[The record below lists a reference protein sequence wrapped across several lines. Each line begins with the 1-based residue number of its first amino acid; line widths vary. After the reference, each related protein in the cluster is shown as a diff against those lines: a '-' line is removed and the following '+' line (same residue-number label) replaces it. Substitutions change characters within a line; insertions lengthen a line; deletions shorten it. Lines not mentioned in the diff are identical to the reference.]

1 MTDPQRPDLDIH
13 ELLNEALLGDDGN
26 DPEPEDPPATKGRV
40 LHWAAEAYQQPD
52 PVRWLVKDLLPIPSV
67 ALLHAP
73 GGKIKTYSMF
83 DLSTS
88 VSMGEPWLGFEVEQ
102 GTVLIID
109 EESGNERIKRRLHM
123 TMQGHEAP
131 KDLPLAYITLGA
143 FDFTLN
149 SEDWRDLQATI
160 FTTEA
165 KLIIVDALVDV
176 MLGGDENAV
185 KDVQPVFH
193 SLRRVA
199 EATESCILLVHHD
212 NKIGGYRG
220 SSAMQ
225 GAVDVMIAVDKD
237 DDSNHLNFFCEKS
250 RDAELQRWGA
260 IANFG
265 EWTFNL
271 SPAAFQGKD
280 DKLDQVDLDILE
292 YLASKV
298 GGAHVVD
305 VISDLEATGE
315 YTKSKIRNHVNLLR
329 TNGYIE
335 RVNEGSKGTKAVVGL
350 TTKGRAFNN

>member
-1 MTDPQRPDLDIH
+1 MTDSQRPDYDIN
-13 ELLNEALLGDDGN
+13 ELVNEALISDNGDDPGPEKP
-26 DPEPEDPPATKGRV
+26 PEPEERV
-40 LHWAAEAYQQPD
+40 LRWAADAYQQPE
-52 PVRWLVKDLLPIPSV
+52 PVRWLVTDLLPIPGV

-83 DLSTS
+83 DLSVS
-88 VSMGEPWLGFEVEQ
+88 VAMGEPWLGFEVEQ
-102 GTVLIID
+102 GTTLIID

-123 TMQGHEAP
+123 TMQGHEAS

-143 FDFTLN
+143 FAFTLGGD
-149 SEDWRDLQATI
+149 DWRDLQATI
-160 FTTEA
+160 LATNA
-165 KLIIVDALVDV
+165 KLIIIDALVDV

-193 SLRRVA
+193 TLRRVA

-237 DDSNHLNFFCEKS
+237 DDCNHLNFFCEKS

-271 SPAAFQGKD
+271 SPAAFQGKG

-292 YLASKV
+292 YLGSKV

-315 YTKSKIRNHVNLLR
+315 YTRSKIRNHVNLLR

-350 TTKGRAFNN
+350 TTKGRAVNN